1 MPLRTLLLLIA
12 LFLAPLQAAAQ
23 AANIRAGEPVL
34 LVASPELRDPNF
46 AQTVVLV
53 IFPKDGGPLGV
64 ILNRPTPFTL
74 GKLFPSQPKL
84 QARTDLVYFGGPIR
98 LEALM
103 FLYRDARPLEGATAV
118 LDDLYLS
125 GNGDLLDQLLAQPG
139 KRFLR
144 YYVGYSGWAPV
155 QLQLEV
161 AEGAWYVLP
170 ADLETILNGDPKRMW
185 RDLLLRATAVK
196 T

>member
-1 MPLRTLLLLIA
+1 
-12 LFLAPLQAAAQ
+12 
-23 AANIRAGEPVL
+23 
-34 LVASPELRDPNF
+34 
-46 AQTVVLV
+46 VVLV

-103 FLYRDARPLEGATAV
+103 FLYRNARPLEGATAV
-118 LDDLYLS
+118 LGDLYLS
-125 GNGDLLDQLLAQPG
+125 GNGDLLDQLLEQPG

-155 QLQLEV
+155 QLELEV